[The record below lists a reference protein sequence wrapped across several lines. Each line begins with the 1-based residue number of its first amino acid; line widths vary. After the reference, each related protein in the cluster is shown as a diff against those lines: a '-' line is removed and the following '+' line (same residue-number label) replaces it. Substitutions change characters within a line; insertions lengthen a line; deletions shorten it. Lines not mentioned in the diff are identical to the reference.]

1 MTAKTLR
8 AILALALL
16 AGFALALPL
25 SAQYREYYFHGKV
38 LDTDKK
44 PLVGV
49 EIVLKDIATDRKYE
63 ISTNKDG
70 EFKFA
75 GLPHGK
81 YKVTFKKEGF
91 APKEDEWKFEQSQD
105 RMQKVEI
112 PTVTLVSQVLV
123 EKTMALKNMEAEI
136 KSAAEKLRTKD
147 FDGAIAQLKA
157 FLEKNPKDSNA
168 LYYLGI
174 AYSRK
179 GMYTEAQAALTQ
191 VVQEVPQFPPV
202 YFELGICYQRLDQPE
217 KALEA
222 YKKSVELAPTN
233 PDSAYNAGLILF
245 GLSKVDEA
253 RVYFEKALALRPSD
267 PDILDM
273 LGRCAINAGE
283 FAKAVDYLEK
293 AKALVTDPEKIKF
306 YDALIAKAKEQ
317 IKS

>member
-1 MTAKTLR
+1 MNGKILR
-8 AILALALL
+8 SLTTLALL
-16 AGFALALPL
+16 AGFALVLPL
-25 SAQYREYYFHGKV
+25 AGQYREYYFHGKV

-44 PLVGV
+44 PLEGV

-70 EFKFA
+70 EYKFA

-112 PTVTLVSQVLV
+112 PAVTLVSQALV
-123 EKTMALKNMEAEI
+123 DKTLELKAMEGEI
-136 KSAAEKLRTKD
+136 KSAAEKLRMRD

-157 FLEKNPKDSNA
+157 YLEKHPQDSNA
-168 LYYLGI
+168 EYYLGI

-179 GMYTEAQAALTQ
+179 GMYPEAQAALTK
-191 VVQEVPQFPPV
+191 VVEAVPQFPPV
-202 YFELGICYQRLDQPE
+202 YFELGVCYQRLDQPE

-222 YKKSVELAPTN
+222 YKKNVELDPSNA
-233 PDSAYNAGLILF
+233 DSAYNAGLILF

-253 RVYFEKALALRPSD
+253 KVYFEKALVLRPSD

-273 LGRCAINAGE
+273 LGRCAINAGQ
-283 FAKAVDYLEK
+283 FAKAVEYLEK

-317 IKS
+317 IK